1 MQEVLEK
8 KELNLTTNEELFLKC
23 IKEGLKESPQ
33 PVEGLRTL
41 DRDGFFY
48 LYEEGKR
55 QSLQPILYEGIRG
68 SVTEED
74 FIHEDSFDED
84 SIDVIKEILQRITE
98 EERPKTLGMYH
109 LYAEMNRAVEALE
122 KAGFLVCVLKGPT
135 VGAFYPMVE
144 YRKSGDI
151 DLWLKDVKAF
161 DERFEEAA
169 AVLNQLGYIKDE
181 KMDSRYHIGFYNSKG
196 LEIELHIA
204 LTGEFSNKH
213 LNRVMKGYTESLRG
227 KDFATV
233 KVLSY
238 EYPTLAGEDLIF
250 YNLLHMLQHF
260 TTKGFGWKFICDWSM
275 MFQKKRSSK
284 EEIALFRLLED
295 SHLLDFAEAVSLLS
309 VEYLGLEKENVA
321 FLISGEIKRDVV
333 LNLAKELFVA
343 GELGL
348 NNKNRMLRPER
359 AHVFALFKL
368 FHLQMKKNYPKA
380 SKLFLLW
387 IVLWPA
393 TLIRFVRNNHTIRK
407 ASTKEVLQEAL
418 NRGKTTESLH
428 LYRR

>member
-1 MQEVLEK
+1 MEK
-8 KELNLTTNEELFLKC
+8 KELSLTKNETLFLNC
-23 IKEGLKESPQ
+23 IREGLKDQPQ
-33 PVEGLRTL
+33 VVEELRHL
-41 DRDGFFY
+41 DRDGASY
-48 LYEEGKR
+48 LFEEGKR
-55 QSLQPILYEGIRG
+55 QSLLPVLYEGIQG
-68 SVTEED
+68 IVSEE
-74 FIHEDSFDED
+74 
-84 SIDVIKEILQRITE
+84 IKEILYMISQY
-98 EERPKTLGMYH
+98 ERPKTLGMYY
-109 LYAEMNRAVEALE
+109 LYAEMNRAVEAL
-122 KAGFLVCVLKGPT
+122 KTAGFPVCVLKGPT

-169 AVLNQLGYIKDE
+169 AVLNQLGYQKDE
-181 KMDSRYHIGFYNSKG
+181 KMDSRYHIGFRNGKG

-204 LTGEFSNKH
+204 LTGEFSNRH
-213 LNRVMKGYTESLRG
+213 LNSVMKDYTESLRG

-250 YNLLHMLQHF
+250 YNLLHMLHHF

-275 MFQKKRSSK
+275 MFQKKRSST
-284 EEIALFRLLED
+284 EEVALFHLLED
-295 SHLLDFAEAVSLLS
+295 SHLLDFAEAVSLLA

-321 FLISGEIKRDVV
+321 FLISGEITEDVV

-359 AHVFALFKL
+359 ANVFALFQL

-380 SKLFLLW
+380 SKVFLFW

-393 TLIRFVRNNHTIRK
+393 TLIRFIQNNHSIRK
-407 ASTKEVLQEAL
+407 VSTKEVLQEAL